1 MLVLSNKL
9 GEGNYMQ
16 LMSKRSRKIKELICS
31 NKHKNL
37 INELY
42 NAKVKTE
49 FTELLEDLFYEVVRK
64 FDVDKLWNDM
74 RTIDVHRFIEIY
86 EDYAA
91 IGSHKFIT
99 VLF

>member
-1 MLVLSNKL
+1 MLILSNKL
-9 GEGNYMQ
+9 GNGNYMQ
-16 LMSKRSRKIKELICS
+16 LMSKRERKIKELICS
-31 NKHKNL
+31 NNHKNL

-64 FDVDKLWNDM
+64 FDVDKLWNDICI
-74 RTIDVHRFIEIY
+74 IDIHRFVEIY

-91 IGSHKFIT
+91 MGSHKFIT